1 MGLGKRHNPAQ
12 VHPISDTLDAVAEF
26 IGKEKVTRTAVFGFE
41 GADITE
47 LCVHTRNTV
56 CSIILPYRPHTHVEA
71 ITSMGWP
78 SPDGLMWRDLPRAAG
93 LLYERHWPAKQE
105 TAPETEDPEDEPV
118 RAVRVR
124 RTRAASTPETAPEVA
139 RVRRVRAHAA

>member
-12 VHPISDTLDAVAEF
+12 VHSIPDSLEGVAEF
-26 IGKEKVTRTAVFGFE
+26 IGKEKVIRTAVFSFE
-41 GADITE
+41 GADITN
-47 LCVHTRNTV
+47 LCVHTRSSV
-56 CSIILPYRPHTHVEA
+56 CSIILPHRPHAHLESIKT
-71 ITSMGWP
+71 MGWP
-78 SPDGLMWRDLPRAAG
+78 SPEGLMWRDLPRAAG

-124 RTRAASTPETAPEVA
+124 RTRAASAPETAPEVA
-139 RVRRVRAHAA
+139 RVRRVRAHVA

>member
-26 IGKEKVTRTAVFGFE
+26 ICKEKVIRTAVFSFE
-41 GADITE
+41 GADITN
-47 LCVHTRNTV
+47 LCVHTRSSV
-56 CSIILPYRPHTHVEA
+56 CSIILPHRPHAHLESIKT
-71 ITSMGWP
+71 MGWP

-105 TAPETEDPEDEPV
+105 TTPETEDPGDEPV
-118 RAVRVR
+118 HAVRVR
-124 RTRAASTPETAPEVA
+124 RTRAASAPETAPEVA
-139 RVRRVRAHAA
+139 RVRRVRAHVA